1 MAWGSPYLQ
10 TDLGARS
17 QEQRLTLHLQA
28 RPTAGERGCEVPKQ
42 YFLCQRQGRGK
53 GSRSSN
59 RGTNTAPRSPHSPA
73 HTQSHAPG
81 PVPRSPSEL
90 APVRTWR
97 PGRGAP
103 CRSQHSLP
111 GPGDN
116 RQRSVCRALG
126 QPGTRGTRSP
136 ICGFQRPGEPPEAGE
151 PPDQGKA
158 SSAGAWGGLPPK
170 EPAPV
175 RVCSSVDV
183 TMET

>member
-17 QEQRLTLHLQA
+17 QEQRLTLQLQA
-28 RPTAGERGCEVPKQ
+28 RPTAGDTKERGCEVPKQ
-42 YFLCQRQGRGK
+42 YFLRQRQGRGK

-59 RGTNTAPRSPHSPA
+59 RGDQHSPREPTQPCT
-73 HTQSHAPG
+73 HTVTRPR

-111 GPGDN
+111 GPGGN

-136 ICGFQRPGEPPEAGE
+136 ICGFQRPGEPLEARGATRGRGATR
-151 PPDQGKA
+151 PGQGQLGGGPGRA
-158 SSAGAWGGLPPK
+158 SP
-170 EPAPV
+170 
-175 RVCSSVDV
+175 
-183 TMET
+183 